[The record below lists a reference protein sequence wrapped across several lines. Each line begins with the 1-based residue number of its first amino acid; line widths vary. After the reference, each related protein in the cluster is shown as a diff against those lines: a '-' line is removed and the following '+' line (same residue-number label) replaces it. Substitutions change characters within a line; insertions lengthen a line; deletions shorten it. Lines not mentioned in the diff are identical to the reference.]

1 MKLHEYQEMV
11 KREREA
17 QRLTNLE
24 KIAKLV
30 VTTNTKKGDN

>member
-11 KREREA
+11 RREREA

-24 KIAKLV
+24 NIAKIV
-30 VTTNTKKGDN
+30 STQNDKKGQN